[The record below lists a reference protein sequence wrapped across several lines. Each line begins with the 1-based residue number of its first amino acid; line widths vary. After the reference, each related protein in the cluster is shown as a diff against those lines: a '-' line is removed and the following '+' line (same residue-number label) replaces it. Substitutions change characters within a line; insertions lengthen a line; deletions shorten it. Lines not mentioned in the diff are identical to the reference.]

1 MSRTARPPRPRLG
14 VGAMTLGPAPHRFTL
29 AIVES
34 DDDDVLR
41 QTGGWSRMGFGGFG
55 SESFFFPW

>member
-14 VGAMTLGPAPHRFTL
+14 VGAMTLGPAPLRFTL

-41 QTGGWSRMGFGGFG
+41 PDQRLVEDGLRRVWF
-55 SESFFFPW
+55 